1 MIKTY
6 IKINYIFI
14 TPHISIWF
22 YNYDIKILL
31 RYNFLSIKLI
41 SMCDT

>member
-6 IKINYIFI
+6 IKINYIF
-14 TPHISIWF
+14 TTSHISILF

-31 RYNFLSIKLI
+31 IYHFLSIKLI
-41 SMCDT
+41 SMCDK